1 MLGAGISVDR
11 DYGDLWSVRLVSM
24 TTVPDPWVERF
35 GTEGARYRRRFRRAE
50 ISMLIWIAVLALVCL
65 LGPHG
70 GTADQRG
77 DTYAILL
84 GPLAVVFPFMA
95 LLSGRYRKQMMRAS
109 LEHLGIG
116 KGAAFPIRA
125 TTSTQAFD
133 AWMSVYRRTH
143 PSR

>member
-1 MLGAGISVDR
+1 MSTG
-11 DYGDLWSVRLVSM
+11 
-24 TTVPDPWVERF
+24 PDPWVERF
-35 GTEGARYRRRFRRAE
+35 GTEGARCRRRFRRAE
-50 ISMLIWIAVLALVCL
+50 IALLIWSAVLALVCL

-84 GPLAVVFPFMA
+84 EPLAVVVPFMV
-95 LLSGRYRKQMMRAS
+95 LLSARYRKRMMRAG

-116 KGAAFPIRA
+116 QGAAFPIGA

-133 AWMSVYRRTH
+133 AWMSVYHRTH